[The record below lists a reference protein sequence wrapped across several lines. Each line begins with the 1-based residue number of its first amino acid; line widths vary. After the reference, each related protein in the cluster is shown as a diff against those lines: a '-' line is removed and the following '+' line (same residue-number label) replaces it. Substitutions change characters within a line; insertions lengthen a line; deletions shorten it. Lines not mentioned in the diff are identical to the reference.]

1 MKTIGLL
8 GGMSWESSIEYYRI
22 INQVTREKLG
32 GLHSAKSVM
41 VSVDFAQIEALQGQE
56 RWEDAALELIA
67 SAKQVAAA
75 GADFLL
81 IATNTMHKVFPEV
94 KTALDIPVLH
104 IADATALK
112 IEEKGLNQVGLIGT
126 IYTME
131 QDFYK
136 RRLIDN
142 YGLEVLIPE
151 KDDRL
156 QVNRVI
162 FEELVLGR
170 IEEESRDIFRRVI
183 NQLLDKGVE
192 GVVLGCTE
200 IPLIVNPE
208 EFQVPILDTTYI
220 HAEMAVEIALGE
232 KSLSGIPA

>member
-1 MKTIGLL
+1 VKTIGIL

-41 VSVDFAQIEALQGQE
+41 VSVDFAPIEELASQD
-56 RWEDAALELIA
+56 RWEEAAQEIIT
-67 SAKQVAAA
+67 SAKQITAA

-81 IATNTMHKVFPEV
+81 IATNTMHKVYVEV
-94 KTALDIPVLH
+94 QAALEIPVLH
-104 IADATALK
+104 IADATAMK
-112 IEEKGLNQVGLIGT
+112 INELGLERIGLLGT

-136 RRLIDN
+136 GRLIDN

-156 QVNRVI
+156 QVHRII

-170 IEEESRDIFRRVI
+170 IEEESREVFRRVI
-183 NQLLDKGVE
+183 MELVDSGAE
-192 GVVLGCTE
+192 GVILGCTE
-200 IPLIVNPE
+200 IPMIVDPKE
-208 EFQVPILDTTYI
+208 VQVQIFDTTYL
-220 HAEMAVEIALGE
+220 HAEMAVEFAFGE
-232 KSLSGIPA
+232 MSITDFSA